1 VQGKLLEL
9 VEKVETLEIL
19 GVRDFLLQTD
29 SPIETLSRLWDDI
42 DWEMN
47 RMSIPDL
54 RRQERVCSRGSP
66 VPCSSQHG
74 DGLEE
79 LEPTD

>member
-1 VQGKLLEL
+1 MGSSPKATTLIIVQGKLLEL

-29 SPIETLSRLWDDI
+29 SPIETLSLLWDDI

-47 RMSIPDL
+47 RMSIP
-54 RRQERVCSRGSP
+54 
-66 VPCSSQHG
+66 
-74 DGLEE
+74 
-79 LEPTD
+79 EPKVE

>member
-1 VQGKLLEL
+1 MGSSPKATTLIIVQGKLLEL

-47 RMSIPDL
+47 RMSIP
-54 RRQERVCSRGSP
+54 
-66 VPCSSQHG
+66 
-74 DGLEE
+74 
-79 LEPTD
+79 EPKVE